1 MVVRRSLRNSGNQH
15 PRTSFLFCRNVA
27 CAIGIPTMLWCSLGE
42 LAMLNSKHL
51 VSPSLGVVA
60 GWSTYLDLGQAGDR
74 EGLDESRCSP
84 SLPLDIPKYG
94 VPLDVLD
101 RHIISIFNYRIDLR
115 SRSPINGPDLERPRK
130 SRHYVSH
137 CRGRICRELHTCG
150 GSIAEVATWN
160 TREVDNLDL
169 KHRSNHPL
177 VTVGHDS

>member
-27 CAIGIPTMLWCSLGE
+27 CAVGIPTMLWCSLDE

-84 SLPLDIPKYG
+84 FTTPWYPK

-101 RHIISIFNYRIDLR
+101 RHIISIFNCRIDLR
-115 SRSPINGPDLERPRK
+115 SRSPINSPDLERLRK
-130 SRHYVSH
+130 SRNYLSH

-150 GSIAEVATWN
+150 GCIAEVATWN

-169 KHRSNHPL
+169 EHRSDHPL